1 MPDRDTVIKMDFYVA
16 KQLLRELNAA
26 ELKKKWEKHLKRQA
40 RKNAKQRKQAAVQ

>member
-1 MPDRDTVIKMDFYVA
+1 MSETIKMNFYIA

-26 ELKKKWEKHLKRQA
+26 ELKKKWERHLERQA